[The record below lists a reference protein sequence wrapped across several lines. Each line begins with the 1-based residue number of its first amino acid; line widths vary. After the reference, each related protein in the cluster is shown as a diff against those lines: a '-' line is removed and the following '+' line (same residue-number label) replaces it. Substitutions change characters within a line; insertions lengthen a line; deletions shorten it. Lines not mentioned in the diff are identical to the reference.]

1 MKPVALRAKD
11 LTVLCGAFRRFPA
24 ASALV
29 VVLGLL
35 VSLHVSGVSR
45 VLDRSLFDGLQHLQ
59 ADPDGWADGFVLVL
73 VDETSLKEMSDPALT
88 TRPVRWP
95 WPRDFFAA
103 LLVALEKGGAKQIL
117 ADLTFTERSEDEWQD
132 FILASYAAACP
143 AVVLAE
149 QESVSQIL
157 WPPDFQNAH
166 PALNLSRR
174 ISVARH
180 QPDSDGVLRGYD
192 ADRSLAAGGVPSPHP
207 EVFLLR
213 WPSNLSAL
221 AKKYPRRV
229 LSAAAWVKSGQEIMK
244 QAAQLLGD
252 NVADPEALAAI
263 LPRIPA
269 PAGLDLVKG
278 KTVFVGV
285 NAAAAFDVKATPLS
299 AVEPGVMY
307 HLAAWSN
314 AQKHNGIRP
323 SGIPVLPLALL
334 LGSLFLF
341 FGVNEKVRIG
351 TLIGFGLVLLL
362 AVGGLAWAL
371 FQNNIWLPPS
381 DLALGILLG
390 VGTAAVNNWREEIQ
404 RKRQVKAFFGS
415 YVSPKVLDN
424 LLANPE
430 AVKLGGERRELTIYF
445 SDLAGF
451 TDLSEGLDP
460 AELLEVVNT
469 YLEEM
474 SPFIIEN
481 HGYLDKYIGDA
492 IMGVFGSPEVIQD
505 HAAAACKAALE
516 SRDHLRGLSAR
527 MMDQRG
533 VALHARIGINTGDII
548 VGNVGSRKKRN
559 YTVVGDAVNL
569 ASRLEGANKEFGTTI
584 MLGED
589 TAAQLDD
596 RFALRPIELL
606 AVKGKKKPVQ
616 TYELYGWAE
625 RLSDRQR
632 SLLDHFRRGYAA
644 YQARDFSAA
653 QQEFEI
659 ACRIDPDD
667 KLSWQYSDRCSH
679 FHDDPPPADWD
690 GVFRMTKK

>member
-1 MKPVALRAKD
+1 MR
-11 LTVLCGAFRRFPA
+11 T
-24 ASALV
+24 ASANPDPGRPGRPTWVWPLV
-29 VVLGLL
+29 VVLALL
-35 VSLHVSGVSR
+35 VGLHFSGVSH
-45 VLDRSLFDGLQHLQ
+45 VLNRSAFDRLQHLQ
-59 ADPDGWADGFVLVL
+59 ANPDGWADGFVLVL
-73 VDETSLKEMSDPALT
+73 IDETSLKEMSDPALT
-88 TRPVRWP
+88 SRPVRWP

-117 ADLTFTERSEDEWQD
+117 TDLTFTERSEDEWQD
-132 FILASYAAACP
+132 FLLASYAAACP
-143 AVVLAE
+143 GVVLAE

-157 WPPDFQNAH
+157 WPQDFQKAH
-166 PALNLSRR
+166 PSLHLSQR
-174 ISVARH
+174 IAVARH
-180 QPDSDGVLRGYD
+180 QPDSDGVLRSYEGS
-192 ADRSLAAGGVPSPHP
+192 RSLASGGAPSARPD
-207 EVFLLR
+207 VSLLR
-213 WPSNLSAL
+213 WPSSLAAL
-221 AKKYPRRV
+221 AKRYPKRV
-229 LSAAAWVKSGQEIMK
+229 LSASAWVRSGQGIMR
-244 QAAQLLGD
+244 QAGELLGD
-252 NVADPEALAAI
+252 DEADPEALAGI

-269 PAGLDLVKG
+269 PEGLDVVRG

-285 NAAAAFDVKATPLS
+285 NAAAAFDVKSTPLS

-323 SGIPVLPLALL
+323 SRIPVLPPALL
-334 LGSLFLF
+334 LCALFLF
-341 FGVNEKVRIG
+341 FGVSEKVRIG
-351 TLIGFGLVLLL
+351 TLAGSGLALLL
-362 AVGGLAWAL
+362 AVGGLTWVL
-371 FQNNIWLPPS
+371 FQNNIWLPPA

-390 VGTAAVNNWREEIQ
+390 FGTAAVNNWQQEAQ
-404 RKRQVKAFFGS
+404 RKRQVKDLFGS
-415 YVSPKVLDN
+415 YVSSKVLDT

-430 AVKLGGERRELTIYF
+430 ALKLGGERRQLTIYF

-451 TDLSEGLDP
+451 TDMSEGLDP
-460 AELLEVVNT
+460 AELLDVVNT

-481 HGYLDKYIGDA
+481 RGYLDKYIGDA
-492 IMGVFGSPEVIQD
+492 IMGVFGSPEVIPD

-527 MMDQRG
+527 MMEQRG
-533 VALHARIGINTGDII
+533 VALHARIGINSGDII

-616 TYELYGWAE
+616 TYELYEWTAK
-625 RLSDRQR
+625 LSDSQNR
-632 SLLDHFRRGYAA
+632 LLEHFRRGYAA

-653 QQEFEI
+653 RQEFEI
-659 ACRIDPDD
+659 ASGIDPDD
-667 KLSWQYSDRCSH
+667 KLSRKYSDRCSH
-679 FHDDPPPADWD
+679 FQEDPPPPDWD